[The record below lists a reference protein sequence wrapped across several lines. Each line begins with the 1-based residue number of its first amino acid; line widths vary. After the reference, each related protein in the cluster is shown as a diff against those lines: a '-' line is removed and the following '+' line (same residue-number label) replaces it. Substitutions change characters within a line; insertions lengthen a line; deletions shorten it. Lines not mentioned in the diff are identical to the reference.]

1 MENIKEK
8 PGPNIQTDKIWDSL
22 VKYLDDTVIIL
33 NPDLTIKY
41 INKSKENYDNYISC
55 SIFESLIKENINLI
69 ETLNRLKETGN
80 PDNCEISSGTI

>member
-8 PGPNIQTDKIWDSL
+8 PVPNIQTDKIWDSL

-41 INKSKENYDNYISC
+41 INKSKENYD
-55 SIFESLIKENINLI
+55 
-69 ETLNRLKETGN
+69 
-80 PDNCEISSGTI
+80 D